1 VSQPPPPPGGQ
12 PPPPG
17 GQPPP
22 PPGGHPPPPGQAP
35 PPGAQPPPGGQ
46 PPPPGGQ
53 LGPPPGGYPP
63 PGQPPSGGRSSG
75 DALPLRP
82 LTVGDI
88 LDGAFRLLRA
98 RLGRVAL
105 AVVIVLGPLQLLT
118 SFLLSRVVPGYGTF
132 PTMDPGTEAVPFDDE
147 ALAAMLGLSGVT
159 GLVTYLAYMV
169 VAGGIVW
176 MVLREDA
183 GQAVSV
189 GEALGGGLGR
199 AWPLIGGTLLVG
211 LTALAAFA
219 VVVGITVA
227 LVAVAWPLAIL
238 FALPTGMLVA
248 ALAAAAGT
256 LVIPVAMVETHGGAA
271 HAGVRAMSLVRR
283 RLPRMLGV
291 TLLVWL
297 VLAVVTMA
305 VSLVMGVLGLFAG
318 PAAWVVDG
326 LSGAAISVIT
336 LPVTVFAALLLYV
349 DARVRLEGWD
359 LQLRAQRPRP
369 W

>member
-1 VSQPPPPPGGQ
+1 
-12 PPPPG
+12 
-17 GQPPP
+17 
-22 PPGGHPPPPGQAP
+22 
-35 PPGAQPPPGGQ
+35 
-46 PPPPGGQ
+46 
-53 LGPPPGGYPP
+53 
-63 PGQPPSGGRSSG
+63 
-75 DALPLRP
+75 LRP

-98 RLGRVAL
+98 RIGRVAL

-132 PTMDPGTEAVPFDDE
+132 PTMDPGTQEMVFDDE
-147 ALAAMLGLSGVT
+147 AVAALLGFGGVT
-159 GLVTYLAYMV
+159 GLLTYLAYMV
-169 VAGGIVW
+169 VAGGVVW

-183 GQAVSV
+183 GQTVSV
-189 GEALGGGLGR
+189 GEALKGGLGR

-219 VVVGITVA
+219 VVVGITAA

-238 FALPTGMLVA
+238 FALPAGLLVA
-248 ALAAAAGT
+248 VLAAAAGT

-297 VLAVVTMA
+297 VLMVATMA
-305 VSLVMGVLGLFAG
+305 VSLVMGILGIFAG
-318 PAAWVVDG
+318 PASWVVDG
-326 LSGAAISVIT
+326 LSGAAISAIT

>member
-1 VSQPPPPPGGQ
+1 MPTPSGGQ
-12 PPPPG
+12 PPPG
-17 GQPPP
+17 R
-22 PPGGHPPPPGQAP
+22 A
-35 PPGAQPPPGGQ
+35 A
-46 PPPPGGQ
+46 
-53 LGPPPGGYPP
+53 GY
-63 PGQPPSGGRSSG
+63 
-75 DALPLRP
+75 ALPLRP

-105 AVVIVLGPLQLLT
+105 AVVVVLGPLQLLT
-118 SFLLSRVVPGYGTF
+118 SFLVSRVVSGYGTL
-132 PTMDPGTEAVPFDDE
+132 PTLDPGTQELVFDDE
-147 ALAAMLGLSGVT
+147 AVAALLGLGGVT
-159 GLVTYLAYMV
+159 GLVSYLAYMV
-169 VAGGIVW
+169 VAGGVIW

-183 GQAVSV
+183 GQTVSV
-189 GEALGGGLGR
+189 GEALAGGLGR

-238 FALPTGMLVA
+238 FALPSGLLVA
-248 ALAAAAGT
+248 ALGAAAGT
-256 LVIPVAMVETHGGAA
+256 LVIPVAMVETQGGAA

-297 VLAVVTMA
+297 VLMVVTMA
-305 VSLVMGVLGLFAG
+305 VRLVMGILGLFAG
-318 PAAWVVDG
+318 PATWVVDG